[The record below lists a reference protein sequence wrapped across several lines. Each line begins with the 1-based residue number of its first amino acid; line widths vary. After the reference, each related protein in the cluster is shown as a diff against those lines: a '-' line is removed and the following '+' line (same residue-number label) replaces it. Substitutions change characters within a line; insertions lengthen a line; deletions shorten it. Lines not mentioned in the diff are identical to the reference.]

1 MLLRLRYKK
10 TLFINDYSLVER
22 AILKNEEVDKKLVS
36 TTKVAR
42 FKSEHALNEWLKKAG
57 NSITVLNV
65 ATKKKA
71 SLLFLGIKKV
81 YVVTYRI
88 ETLN

>member
-1 MLLRLRYKK
+1 
-10 TLFINDYSLVER
+10 VER
-22 AILKNEEVDKKLVS
+22 TILKNEGVDKKLVS

-42 FKSEHALNEWLKKAG
+42 FKSERALNEWLTKAG

-65 ATKKKA
+65 ATKKT
-71 SLLFLGIKKV
+71 SLLFLDIKKV

-88 ETLN
+88 ETSNS

>member
-1 MLLRLRYKK
+1 
-10 TLFINDYSLVER
+10 VER
-22 AILKNEEVDKKLVS
+22 AVLKNEEMDKKLVS
-36 TTKVAR
+36 TTQVAR
-42 FKSEHALNEWLKKAG
+42 FKSERALNEWLKKSG

-71 SLLFLGIKKV
+71 SLLFLGSKKV

-88 ETLN
+88 EASN

>member
-1 MLLRLRYKK
+1 M
-10 TLFINDYSLVER
+10 DR
-22 AILKNEEVDKKLVS
+22 AILKNEEVDKNLVS

-42 FKSEHALNEWLKKAG
+42 FKSERALNEWLKKTG

-88 ETLN
+88 ETSN

>member
-1 MLLRLRYKK
+1 M
-10 TLFINDYSLVER
+10 ER
-22 AILKNEEVDKKLVS
+22 TILKNEGVDKKLVS

-42 FKSEHALNEWLKKAG
+42 FKSERALNEWLTKAG

-65 ATKKKA
+65 ATKKT
-71 SLLFLGIKKV
+71 SLLFLDIKKV

-88 ETLN
+88 ETSNS

>member
-1 MLLRLRYKK
+1 M
-10 TLFINDYSLVER
+10 ER
-22 AILKNEEVDKKLVS
+22 AILKNKGVDKKLVS

-42 FKSEHALNEWLKKAG
+42 FKSERALNEWLTKAG

-65 ATKKKA
+65 ATKKT
-71 SLLFLGIKKV
+71 SLLFLDIKKV

-88 ETLN
+88 EASN